1 MHFVLLCKC
10 TQRGKGDLAPEVCS
24 VVIAVLVSATLL
36 PAFTLIE
43 QVQLHGGF
51 TEPVYARK
59 CVLVL
64 WGIVGACT
72 CACHVQK
79 CERFEMSCI
88 IVIMNVTLL
97 TRF

>member
-36 PAFTLIE
+36 PATTLIE
-43 QVQLHGGF
+43 QVQLHSGF
-51 TEPVYARK
+51 TEPVYTRK

-72 CACHVQK
+72 CACHVLVM
-79 CERFEMSCI
+79 CLSCACH
-88 IVIMNVTLL
+88 VLVMCLSCAEV
-97 TRF
+97 